1 MTTLIITLPVEL
13 PLATAQFDYVLTPDG
28 RTVAGHSRVPIALLP
43 TAPNG
48 EIVAVVPA
56 QALSWHSVQ
65 LPRGTLTKNFLSES
79 SSPRLRAILD
89 GLLEERLL
97 DDPAQLHFALAPGA
111 RDDAPVWVAACDR
124 AWLRTALQTLE
135 QAGRPVS
142 RIVPEFAPL
151 GLVAGMADRVGSTEA
166 GAYADRNGGGKV
178 DSNGA
183 ALDAALH
190 VIGTPESAH
199 LVFVNASGVTVL
211 PLSQA
216 SVALAAWPDA
226 SAIVAEPA
234 VAALTES
241 FFKRPAALEQNAQRW
256 LRAAQSDWDLAQF
269 DLVNSGRTRTWKRA
283 AGLWKALWQAPRW
296 RAARWAL
303 GALAVV
309 NLLGLNAWAWKERAS
324 LEAKRLAV
332 RDVLT
337 RTFPGV
343 KVVVDAPLQMARE
356 LAVLRQSTGGA
367 SNGDFETILASFGAL
382 ALVSSTPS
390 AIEYIANEVRLQNL
404 GLGSS
409 QVAEAAGK
417 LKTQGYA
424 VRADGNSLLIKPEA
438 NP

>member
-1 MTTLIITLPVEL
+1 MTTLIVTLPLEP

-28 RTVAGHSRVPIALLP
+28 RTVTGHSRVPAVLLP
-43 TAPNG
+43 PAPNG

-56 QALSWHSVQ
+56 QALSWQAVQ
-65 LPRGTLTKNFLSES
+65 LPRGTLAKNFLSES

-111 RDDAPVWVAACDR
+111 RDDAPVWVAVCDR

-142 RIVPEFAPL
+142 RIVPEFAPP
-151 GLVAGMADRVGSTEA
+151 GPA
-166 GAYADRNGGGKV
+166 GAGNGEADAA
-178 DSNGA
+178 GA
-183 ALDAALH
+183 ASGAALH

-199 LVFVNASGVTVL
+199 IAFAKASGVTVL
-211 PLSQA
+211 PLSHS
-216 SVALAAWPDA
+216 SVALAAWPD
-226 SAIVAEPA
+226 SSPILAEPA
-234 VAALTES
+234 VAALAEG
-241 FFKRPAALEQNAQRW
+241 FFKRPAALQQSAQRW

-283 AGLWKALWQAPRW
+283 SSIWKALWQAPRW
-296 RAARWAL
+296 RAARWAA

-309 NLLGLNAWAWKERAS
+309 NLLGLNAWAWKERTT
-324 LEAKRLAV
+324 LDAKRLAV
-332 RDVLT
+332 REVLT

-343 KVVVDAPLQMARE
+343 KVVVDAPVQMARE
-356 LAVLRQSTGGA
+356 LAVLRQATGGS

-382 ALVSSTPS
+382 ALVGSAST
-390 AIEYIANEVRLQNL
+390 AIEYVSNEVRFKGL
-404 GLGSS
+404 GLASS

-424 VRADGNSLLIKPEA
+424 VRAEGDSVVIKPEA